1 MLYLRVHEFEDATR
15 LASLDFERH
24 MQCLPEQQDP
34 LELLEVPQPDPPP
47 PPPSPAPPEAP
58 EPYEPPE
65 PPEPP
70 ESEELPT
77 QQAVPVVV
85 GLALPARCLRRHHTL
100 LTDALIFKYV
110 DVHGPKWREL
120 SRSLGGR
127 AFGYGDDVV
136 RNRYIRIC
144 EALGVPYQ
152 SAHPRSKKTT
162 RKPDRPCERW
172 TEEEDLLIHDG
183 IQEMGLR
190 WDLIAKQFGGRRT
203 TQAVR
208 NRANRLGMC
217 ERCHAQ
223 SPDSVDD
230 RLE

>member
-1 MLYLRVHEFEDATR
+1 MKTEFTMCDNNMLYLRVHELEDSARTI
-15 LASLDFERH
+15 SLDFSRH
-24 MQCLPEQQDP
+24 MDDLPPQQDP
-34 LELLEVPQPDPPP
+34 LDLLEMPRVDPPA
-47 PPPSPAPPEAP
+47 PPPSPLPAPPEP
-58 EPYEPPE
+58 G
-65 PPEPP
+65 
-70 ESEELPT
+70 ELPV
-77 QQAVPVVV
+77 QEAAPVAV
-85 GLALPARCLRRHHTL
+85 GLALPARCPRRHHTL

-144 EALGVPYQ
+144 DALGVPYQ

-172 TEEEDLLIHDG
+172 TDDEDLLIYDG
-183 IQEMGLR
+183 VKELGFK

-203 TQAVR
+203 IQAVR

-217 ERCHAQ
+217 ERHHAQ
-223 SPDSVDD
+223 SPDSVDAQ
-230 RLE
+230 LE